1 MTISAKS
8 FLLPS
13 VMAHGL
19 AAVLLTVMLWSAPT
33 FKVAKQQM
41 IRVNLTQAAARP
53 MRVTPPAAVP
63 APAQPAPPKPVPP
76 KPAPPKPTPP
86 KPTPPPPPKPPT
98 IQPIT
103 PPKRTVMPV
112 PKKVVERQKK
122 WEAEKTRK
130 QLAKAAETN
139 APPKIVK
146 RPPPKKI
153 EIADTTP
160 RVNTAFEEARKR
172 FEQLENKSGAP
183 TTPAQP
189 TTAQPAAASTAAVG
203 PQDSPGE
210 QSAIIDNFFCNGIR
224 TAIDR
229 VWRQPPRILGT
240 CEVTFRLSRDGRVS
254 DVRVS
259 KAGPSELN
267 KSALDAVQNAS
278 FPAFPA
284 NLNREY
290 LDLEVPFICESAG
303 TL

>member
-13 VMAHGL
+13 VAAHVL
-19 AAVLLTVMLWSAPT
+19 TAALLTVVLWSAPT

-53 MRVTPPAAVP
+53 MRVTSSTAAPAAAPTAVP
-63 APAQPAPPKPVPP
+63 APAQAAPP
-76 KPAPPKPTPP
+76 KPAPPKPAPPKPAPP

-122 WEAEKTRK
+122 WEAEKIRK

-172 FEQLENKSGAP
+172 FEQLENKSDAP

-189 TTAQPAAASTAAVG
+189 AAAPTAAVG
-203 PQDSPGE
+203 PRTVLGGQAGVAGPQDVAGTE
-210 QSAIIDNFFCNGIR
+210 SAVIDNFFCNGIR

-229 VWRQPPRILGT
+229 IWRQPPRILGT

-278 FPAFPA
+278 FPAFP
-284 NLNREY
+284 
-290 LDLEVPFICESAG
+290 G